1 MNIPSVS
8 SVLDAKSD
16 IHLLEKFRYS
26 CCLLLIRPGKMGD
39 DLLDPN
45 CLQTLIAG
53 LRERQRERERERER
67 DCMKLAH
74 KYFVLAA
81 VVS

>member
-1 MNIPSVS
+1 MNIPSIS

-16 IHLLEKFRYS
+16 IHLLDKISVF
-26 CCLLLIRPGKMGD
+26 LLFAPD
-39 DLLDPN
+39 
-45 CLQTLIAG
+45 QTRQNGGRSSGSKLFANFDSRFE
-53 LRERQRERERERER
+53 RETERERER